1 MSEQRPGA
9 AYEVYSLCEEL
20 ADKLK
25 LLDYEKEL
33 LPKVDGFKIIPRHYF
48 AQSTNVGE
56 QFFLFAEL
64 VAWLMRKAQWKDVNI
79 PSSNDDPNTVANL
92 IQEALKVKGIE
103 GNYATQKLKSGS
115 GRQCVEIL
123 LALAEAALAANS
135 FQFER
140 MVPIETKDDNEE
152 ADQQKEEE
160 VMSETD
166 EEEAAIAEDE
176 DDVAEITE
184 ARPLEIQEDM
194 FQSHEPLQQ
203 ILHSTTS
210 SNTIKAE
217 LDRVLPQL
225 RVTVRA
231 SDKHWKMHAEQLAQL
246 QRNLN
251 AYYESVRPFL
261 AQLSGDLK
269 QSVEKI
275 SSREKHLN
283 EHLMGVLQEYR
294 AARNS
299 YAENLEKYKEASVGL
314 DQRQQTLQQ
323 IGDEIEQIKMQI
335 ERQGAEN
342 LNGASLVKI
351 QNSITKIERKILEM
365 NVQIAVVEQN
375 LHLGELNE
383 KQAGI
388 YGIM

>member
-160 VMSETD
+160 
-166 EEEAAIAEDE
+166 
-176 DDVAEITE
+176 
-184 ARPLEIQEDM
+184 
-194 FQSHEPLQQ
+194 SHEPLQQ